1 MDLKAALYVVQTTL
15 TVVPGLAEPGPSI
28 EVCSGAVRHY
38 PDDVYPV
45 LCSSE
50 ELAVDLWL
58 NEIFSYSDG
67 RKFQFVKLPTMTTLL
82 MTIMDRKQQQRAVS
96 DRYVVTSHIRFV

>member
-1 MDLKAALYVVQTTL
+1 MDLKSALHAVQTTL
-15 TVVPGLAEPGPSI
+15 AVVPGLAEPIPSI
-28 EVCSGAVRHY
+28 EVCSGAIRHS

-50 ELAVDLWL
+50 ELAIDLWL
-58 NEIFSYSDG
+58 NEIFSYTDG
-67 RKFQFVKLPTMTTLL
+67 RKFQFVKFPTMTTLL
-82 MTIMDRKQQQRAVS
+82 MTIMDRKQQQRVVS